1 MHLKAL
7 KVKIIYIYNFYFSI
21 FDTLISL
28 IDEALKGIDFE
39 SDFDPQLFDQDLET
53 LFGKNKKIAEE
64 FEKYLEEYH
73 QLDYEDIIGG
83 MPVRFK
89 YVKVK
94 PCNYGLTAEQILT
107 MDDKELN
114 KIVPLKKLA
123 TYRDDE
129 EDIKRWKKKN
139 KQKKKKR
146 KRDKMTQSN
155 DNNNE

>member
-1 MHLKAL
+1 M
-7 KVKIIYIYNFYFSI
+7 
-21 FDTLISL
+21 
-28 IDEALKGIDFE
+28 KGIDLN

-73 QLDYEDIIGG
+73 QLDYEDIVGG

-94 PCNYGLTAEQILT
+94 PCNYGLTPEQILT

-114 KIVPLKKLA
+114 RIVSLKKLA
-123 TYRDDE
+123 TYRDD
-129 EDIKRWKKKN
+129 DDKNFKKWKKKN
-139 KQKKKKR
+139 KQNNNNDNSNKKKKKKR
-146 KRDKMTQSN
+146 KRSEISESS
-155 DNNNE
+155 NNNSE